1 MENVYD
7 VIIVGAGPAGSSC
20 ASFLAGN
27 GHKILLVD
35 KAKFPRDKTC
45 GDGITGKSA
54 SMLDELGLI
63 GEVARNDHAAVKGAL
78 ITSPDG
84 SSVTVKA
91 DENGLPNYVCRR
103 QVFDNIL
110 FSKAKSFENV
120 EVWEEFTVTDVMQE
134 NSCVTGIKGVGASKE
149 ERTAKAKIVVGA
161 DGALSVVRQKLVCKK
176 LEEKHTMV
184 AVRAYFRNVSGGGDN
199 YEFHF
204 LDSLLPGY
212 FWIFPLENGLS
223 NIGLGTIVTDKE
235 KKGINLKDA
244 LFDITKNEP
253 RFKERFEGA
262 ELAGEVKGWVLP
274 LGSSGMKPYGN
285 GFLLIGDAASL
296 IDPLTGEGIG
306 NSMWSAKLA
315 AETIGKALKI
325 NDVSEGVLKDYEAGL
340 SKGMR
345 REMRTT
351 YFFQNLLKYRFLVN
365 FIIRKASRKNV
376 IVGKLWALLNEDAK
390 FPEFHLKVLKII
402 LS

>member
-20 ASFLAGN
+20 ASFLAMR
-27 GHKILLVD
+27 GHKILLLD

-63 GEVARNDHAAVKGAL
+63 EEVALNDHAAVKGAL

-84 SSVTVKA
+84 SSVAVRA

-110 FSKAKSFENV
+110 FSKAKSFKNV
-120 EVWEEFTVTDVMQE
+120 EVWEEFTVTDIVKDD
-134 NSCVTGIKGVGASKE
+134 SGVAGIKGVDASKE

-161 DGALSVVRQKLVCKK
+161 DGALSMVRQKLVCKK

-184 AVRAYFRNVSGGGDN
+184 AVRAYFRNVSGGSDN

-204 LDSLLPGY
+204 LGSLLPGY
-212 FWIFPLENGLS
+212 FWIFPLENGLC
-223 NIGLGTIVTDKE
+223 NVGLGMIVTDKE
-235 KKGINLKDA
+235 KKGTNLKDA
-244 LFDITKNEP
+244 LFDIIRNEP
-253 RFKERFEGA
+253 RFKERFVGA
-262 ELAGEVKGWVLP
+262 EPVGEVKGWVLP
-274 LGSSGMKPYGN
+274 LGSREMKPYGN

-306 NSMWSAKLA
+306 NAMWSARLA
-315 AETIGKALKI
+315 ADAIHKALELG
-325 NDVSEGVLKDYEAGL
+325 DFSEGVLKEYEANL
-340 SKGMR
+340 SKGMI

-351 YFFQNLLKYRFLVN
+351 YFFQKLLKYRFLVN
-365 FIIRKASRKNV
+365 FIIRKASRKNET
-376 IVGKLWALLNEDAK
+376 VGKLWALLGEDAK
-390 FPEFHLKVLKII
+390 FPELHLKVLKII